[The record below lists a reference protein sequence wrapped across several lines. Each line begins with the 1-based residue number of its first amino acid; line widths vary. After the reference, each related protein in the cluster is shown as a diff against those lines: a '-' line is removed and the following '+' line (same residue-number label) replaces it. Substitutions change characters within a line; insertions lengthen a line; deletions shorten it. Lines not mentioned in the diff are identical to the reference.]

1 MMEVTVKVST
11 LLPAAALS
19 FAITPFFAAQAA
31 PHVERVS
38 FTMPSP
44 CEALSARFDAALE
57 GHQFSEN
64 RDAARAKAEE
74 AANLCAQGKSDAGAK
89 AYLDAAHMLFN
100 DKGA

>member
-1 MMEVTVKVST
+1 MKVST
-11 LLPAAALS
+11 LLPATALS
-19 FAITPFFAAQAA
+19 IAIAPLFAAGLKAQAA
-31 PHVERVS
+31 PHVERAS

-57 GHQFSEN
+57 GHQFSEE
-64 RDAARAKAEE
+64 RDAARAKAKE